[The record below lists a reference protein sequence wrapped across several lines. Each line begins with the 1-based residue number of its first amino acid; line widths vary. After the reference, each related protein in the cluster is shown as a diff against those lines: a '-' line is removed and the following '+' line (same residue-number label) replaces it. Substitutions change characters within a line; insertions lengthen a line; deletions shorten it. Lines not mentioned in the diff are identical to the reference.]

1 MVERSRRNKEDEV
14 EDRATRMIL
23 ATAALSAVVALF
35 AGPANA
41 YFPEGDGVNGLSA
54 QSQVRQPTQS
64 VEPGTIPY
72 LSHGIGVDESLFA
85 GQSSETLAA
94 PASSASVALDPAIE
108 TAIESRSGDSAAVA
122 APTIPYLSHGV
133 GVDESQFSGQASQVD
148 AQHAAL
154 QRDRETS
161 SPALGLDPAIQTA
174 IEARSNDSQRAVSSG
189 STAPLPHGLRSLSP
203 VVESGIGA
211 EPAQTNGRQSLG
223 LSGDSPLTRISAP
236 EPEGLTGDGPATRF
250 PETVST
256 PSVSGGSDI
265 DWEAFGF
272 GAGMVALAAAGLAGV
287 LMMRRRHT
295 VGLP

>member
-1 MVERSRRNKEDEV
+1 MD
-14 EDRATRMIL
+14 DRATRMVL
-23 ATAALSAVVALF
+23 ATAALSAVVALL
-35 AGPANA
+35 AAPANA

-85 GQSSETLAA
+85 GQPSETLAA

-133 GVDESQFSGQASQVD
+133 GVDESQFAGRASQVD

-189 STAPLPHGLRSLSP
+189 STAPLPHG
-203 VVESGIGA
+203 IGV
-211 EPAQTNGRQSLG
+211 EPAQTNGGLSLG
-223 LSGDSPLTRISAP
+223 LSGDSALTRISAP
-236 EPEGLTGDGPATRF
+236 EPEGLTGDSPATRF

-272 GAGMVALAAAGLAGV
+272 GAGMVALAVAGLAGV